1 MNSQS
6 LSDVKVLE
14 IGEFIAAP
22 YCGKLLADLGANV
35 VKVEVEVI
43 SLMTTSIS
51 RLFLLSPWVMITL
64 LADNTNSPWPK

>member
-35 VKVEVEVI
+35 VKVECPEGGDRARGRGPFPPK
-43 SLMTTSIS
+43 TT
-51 RLFLLSPWVMITL
+51 
-64 LADNTNSPWPK
+64 N